1 MKIFEKIKKYIMA
14 KVNEVVLQVIKRRL
28 GYNKEE
34 LELFKNNPRN
44 LEMIAR
50 HKELSK
56 KHIVLKVVESKGC
69 NSNHNVGDKF
79 YFDYAGNILTKLCP
93 SKICGYSLNS
103 SLMMVFAA
111 NEMIFAGVDPNNIR
125 FKRAN
130 CFDVG
135 IECGGVGRIVLEL
148 SIENKLVT

>member
-1 MKIFEKIKKYIMA
+1 MA

-50 HKELSK
+50 YKELSK

-79 YFDYAGNILTKLCP
+79 YFDYAGNILTELCP

-125 FKRAN
+125 FKRAS

-148 SIENKLVT
+148 SIEDKFVT